1 MDQIQ
6 DSTTDDVESSM
17 PTQSGTALPPPAPN
31 VSGRHRSMVWD
42 HFTRIPNGD
51 PSKPRAKCNYCT
63 ASYACDTKTNGTKS
77 MKYHIEKQCKK
88 CPFNRT
94 DKSQTTLAWK
104 AVGGSDSGE
113 LVSIAFSVDA
123 CRQSLAEMIILDEL
137 PFRFV
142 EGEGFKK
149 FMLTVCPKWVTI
161 PSRVTVAKDC
171 FSVYTR
177 EKNKLRS
184 ALQGQRIS
192 LTTDTWTSVQN
203 LNYMCLTAHFIDDDW
218 NLHKRILSFCL
229 VENHKG
235 DTLGK
240 AIEMCLHDWGRPKYL
255 AITLDN
261 ASSNNGAVS
270 YLKKKTKYRK
280 DTILEHEFLHVRC
293 CAHILNLIV
302 CEGLREFDESIA
314 KVRGVVKY
322 VKSSPQR
329 WSMFGKCIQL
339 EEITCKS
346 DICLDVPTR
355 WNSTY
360 LMLERAI
367 KFRRAFE
374 QLEEEDSAF
383 LTSIGDDDDDDEE
396 DVEQVM
402 NRRTSRKLGP
412 PNNIDWEKVRLFVKF
427 LKLFHDAT
435 LRFSEGLY
443 ATCNSFFL
451 ELATI
456 SGAIDMECQNQN
468 LVVGLMATN
477 MKKKFN
483 KYWGNLDNMNMLLF
497 VGILLDPRYKMRYL
511 DFELEVMYAHDPTKA
526 VDLSCSVKN
535 TLTRMYEAYL
545 ANEDVSNSL
554 QQQQQPRSLSRE
566 DVNLTGED
574 GASTDVD
581 VRAQRMA
588 IFQQLLQS
596 EDSLES
602 KSEVDRYLDEK
613 CETDSA
619 SFDILVWWK
628 VNSFRYRV
636 LSKIARDVL
645 AIPVSTVASESCFST
660 AGRVLDPFRSSLSP
674 MMVEGLICT
683 QNWLRSSS
691 TPISLRTIMDDVEDF
706 ERQLEMGVFIIY
718 FIL

>member
-17 PTQSGTALPPPAPN
+17 PTQSSTTLPPPAPN

-88 CPFNRT
+88 CCKKCPFNRT

-104 AVGGSDSGE
+104 AVGGSGSGE

-203 LNYMCLTAHFIDDDW
+203 LNYMCLTEHFIDDDW

-235 DTLGK
+235 DTL
-240 AIEMCLHDWGRPKYL
+240 
-255 AITLDN
+255 
-261 ASSNNGAVS
+261 VS

-302 CEGLREFDESIA
+302 REGLREFDESIA

-339 EEITCKS
+339 EEIMCKS
-346 DICLDVPTR
+346 GICLDVPTR

-396 DVEQVM
+396 DVEQVV
-402 NRRTSRKLGP
+402 NRRTSKKLGS
-412 PNNIDWEKVRLFVKF
+412 PNNIDWEKARLFVKF
-427 LKLFHDAT
+427 LKLFHDVT
-435 LRFSEGLY
+435 LRFSGGLY

-535 TLTRMYEAYL
+535 TLTRMYEAYI
-545 ANEDVSNSL
+545 ANED
-554 QQQQQPRSLSRE
+554 
-566 DVNLTGED
+566 
-574 GASTDVD
+574 
-581 VRAQRMA
+581 
-588 IFQQLLQS
+588 S

-660 AGRVLDPFRSSLSP
+660 VGHVLDPFRSSLSP
-674 MMVEGLICT
+674 MMVEDLICT

-691 TPISLRTIMDDVEDF
+691 TSINLRTIMDDVEDF
-706 ERQLEMGVFIIY
+706 ERQLDMALAQEGENSMEASNTMSTSNANS
-718 FIL
+718 